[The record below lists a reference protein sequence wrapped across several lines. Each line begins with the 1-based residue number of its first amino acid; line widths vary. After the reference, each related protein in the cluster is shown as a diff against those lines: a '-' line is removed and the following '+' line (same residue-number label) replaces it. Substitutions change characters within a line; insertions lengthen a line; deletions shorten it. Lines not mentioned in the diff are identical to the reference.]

1 MIETT
6 NRPFPEAF
14 AGWRRS
20 AGVTSRQLAER
31 TRSLDP
37 VDKGL
42 SHSDLARLAI
52 DDEPLN
58 PHAIN
63 LLAAASDE
71 LGRPEYLVEYRAA
84 QFRHALDR
92 QSGYSS

>member
-14 AGWRRS
+14 AGWRPR

-52 DDEPLN
+52 DDAPLN
-58 PHAIN
+58 PHASN

-71 LGRPEYLVEYRAA
+71 FGRPGYLVEYRAA

-92 QSGYSS
+92 QSGDSS